1 MGKTTSSIDKE
12 LAEKLTAALTAEAE
26 SLFQII
32 LDANL
37 QVPLAALRNPALTEK
52 HLLTLLK
59 RQDLTEEIPERIFNR
74 HKKSLSRSL
83 LLALVKNP
91 ATSDV
96 IFRTLVPHLYLFELV
111 DFCYLPRIPSDRKMA
126 AERYILKRLPTTPL
140 GNKITLARRA
150 PSNVV
155 AELLKEAQPNLTEA
169 CLSSPR
175 LKEAA
180 IYKLLTG
187 SRASAEIISMVA
199 RHSRWKNRPNL
210 RLAILRN
217 SRTPAIWYTLWLP
230 KLSLPLLKQLA
241 TGQRLNP
248 QQKQLV
254 AKELKRRRGK

>member
-1 MGKTTSSIDKE
+1 MNIKARSIDKE
-12 LAEKLTAALTAEAE
+12 LAEKLTSALTAEAE
-26 SLFQII
+26 PLFQII
-32 LDANL
+32 LDADL
-37 QVPLAALRNPALTEK
+37 KVPLAALRNPAITEK
-52 HLLTLLK
+52 HLLALLK

-74 HKKSLSRSL
+74 HKKSLSRPL
-83 LLALVKNP
+83 LLSLVRNP

-96 IFRTLVPHLYLFELV
+96 IFRTLVSHLYLFELV
-111 DFCYLPRIPSDRKMA
+111 DFCYLPRISSDRKMA
-126 AERYILKRLPTTPL
+126 AERCILQRLPTTPL

-155 AELLKEAQPNLTEA
+155 AELLKEGQPNLTEA

-187 SRASAEIISMVA
+187 SRASSEIISMVA

-210 RLAILRN
+210 RLAILKN

-230 KLSLPLLKQLA
+230 KLTLPVLKQLA
-241 TGQRLNP
+241 VGQRLNP
-248 QQKQLV
+248 RQKQLV
-254 AKELKRRRGK
+254 QKELRRRGGN